1 MCIMQAVESNLIAS
15 LLLPLQTAAEIQQ
28 RVVAAVWSP
37 GTSDSNNQAN
47 RVKQDSPYKL
57 LLFLKVML
65 VLELE
70 VTRQERVMHGAT
82 TPSY

>member
-1 MCIMQAVESNLIAS
+1 MCIMQAVESNLIVS

-28 RVVAAVWSP
+28 MVVAAVWSP
-37 GTSDSNNQAN
+37 GTSDSNNQVN

-57 LLFLKVML
+57 LLFLKVIL

-82 TPSY
+82 PPSY